1 MVNDPLSLAPDAR
14 LGAAVD
20 LLVEYRFSSVPV
32 LEARKLVGLVTIAN
46 VLARLARFLESRQG
60 PGTSV

>member
-1 MVNDPLSLAPDAR
+1 MLIDRVCQRS
-14 LGAAVD
+14 AV
-20 LLVEYRFSSVPV
+20 RSSTV

>member
-1 MVNDPLSLAPDAR
+1 
-14 LGAAVD
+14 
-20 LLVEYRFSSVPV
+20 V